1 MLHCTTGAAERP
13 AKGTPMS
20 WDPTRGAPD
29 ARAAPQPILVGLVRG
44 ARGRCPCCGEGRLF
58 AGYLKLV
65 PECSVCG
72 AALGR
77 IRADDAPP
85 YFTIFLAGHLLLP
98 GVFWVEKGWQPP
110 MWLHM
115 TVWLPVFTI
124 ACLLLLRPVKGAVV
138 AWMLRLGL
146 TGDEQGAPV
155 PVAPRRGAGD
165 A

>member
-1 MLHCTTGAAERP
+1 
-13 AKGTPMS
+13 MS
-20 WDPTRGAPD
+20 WDPTRGASDTP
-29 ARAAPQPILVGLVRG
+29 AVPQPVLAGLARG

-58 AGYLKLV
+58 AGYLRLV
-65 PECSVCG
+65 PECGACG

-98 GVFWVEKGWQPP
+98 GVFWVERAWQPP

-115 TVWLPVFTI
+115 AVWLPAFTI
-124 ACLLLLRPVKGAVV
+124 VCMLLLRPVKGAVV

-155 PVAPRRGAGD
+155 PVAPRRGTGD